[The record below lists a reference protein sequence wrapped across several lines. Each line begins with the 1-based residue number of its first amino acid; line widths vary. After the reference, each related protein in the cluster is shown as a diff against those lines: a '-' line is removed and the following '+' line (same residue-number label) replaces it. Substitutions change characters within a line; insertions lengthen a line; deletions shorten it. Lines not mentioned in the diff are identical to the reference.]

1 MRLPFS
7 HAEPEA
13 EVVERHVVH
22 VRLNGVLVCQLRI
35 EGTVEID
42 PFNFDPI
49 PARPGRMRIEFTDA
63 EFLILPGVPT

>member
-7 HAEPEA
+7 RPEP
-13 EVVERHVVH
+13 EVVELHLVG

-42 PFNFDPI
+42 PFTFEPI
-49 PARPGRMRIEFTDA
+49 PARRSVRVEFTDA
-63 EFLILPGVPT
+63 EFLIVPGVPS